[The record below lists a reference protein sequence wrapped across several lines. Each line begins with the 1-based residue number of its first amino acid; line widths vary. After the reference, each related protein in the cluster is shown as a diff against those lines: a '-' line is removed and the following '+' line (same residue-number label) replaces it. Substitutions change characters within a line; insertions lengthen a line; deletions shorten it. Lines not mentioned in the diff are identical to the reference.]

1 MALSRYTLPIVSL
14 EDCAQTCTKSA
25 SCFDVRS
32 HELPS
37 SGSELAEK
45 YVFLISELAGHDGKL
60 KPVELT
66 KRLQVNAA
74 TVTRNL
80 RRLEEAGLV
89 TVERHRGAKL
99 TEAGHAL
106 AETMRYRQD
115 TVAKFLLAH
124 GVKPCTAQIEAVRLM
139 TELSPETLRVFATLL
154 AERMAFKDREQCSVR
169 SCTCQSGDC
178 MQSRIRAGG

>member
-1 MALSRYTLPIVSL
+1 MSL
-14 EDCAQTCTKSA
+14 EDCAQNCTKSV

-45 YVFLISELAGHDGKL
+45 YVFLIAELGDSAGRV
-60 KPVELT
+60 KPIELT

-89 TVERHRGAKL
+89 LVERHRGAWL
-99 TEAGHAL
+99 TEQGRRL
-106 AETMRYRQD
+106 AETMRYRQE

-124 GVKPCTAQIEAVRLM
+124 GVKPCTAQIDAVRLM
-139 TELSPETLRVFATLL
+139 TDLSPETLRVFAMLL
-154 AERMAFKDREQCSVR
+154 AERMAFKDREHCTVM

-178 MQSRIRAGG
+178 LQNRLRSSGALG